1 MVLPEEGVP
10 TALPTERQVKRFFLK
25 TQLCRFFSN
34 NQCTRGQEC
43 SFAHGMEELRTF
55 PNLTKT
61 ALCKAWQSNQCSLTS
76 EQCQFAHGLDEL
88 RSHREQLRRQELRR
102 ILPDLQKPVHAHSG
116 VSEPKSPSQQCSTKE
131 SSPQHAGKSK
141 TSAATKDAYAQA
153 GGSSNTKE
161 AREAEPEEA
170 STAEV
175 TATLPSKRLLQ
186 EPKESMEARPDILW
200 AQATLNMWTPAM
212 LNELVNLLKPMR
224 SRTGV
229 SETAARPQQQFS
241 TRGHFPQDP
250 GSSKTSVAAKAY
262 YQGADTHVTLVSMF
276 GQSLFQQ
283 QQRVAARGGI
293 TRAATEFVQLPG
305 PVQRALLSVASVH
318 VVREGVSAGPTCAWL
333 QYLRSI
339 KPENLSHLLLAS
351 MPQEY
356 ED

>member
-1 MVLPEEGVP
+1 MALPEEVAP
-10 TALPTERQVKRFFLK
+10 IALPMDRQVKEFYCK

-43 SFAHGMEELRTF
+43 KFAHGIEELRTF
-55 PNLTKT
+55 PDLMKT
-61 ALCKAWQSNQCSLTS
+61 AVCKAWRNGQCRLSA
-76 EQCQFAHGLDEL
+76 EQCQFAHGVEEV
-88 RSHREQLRRQELRR
+88 RSGREQLRKAELRR
-102 ILPDLQKPVHAHSG
+102 KQADLKKAVHAQSG
-116 VSEPKSPSQQCSTKE
+116 ASAPGSPPQQCRRTQGGS
-131 SSPQHAGKSK
+131 AGNSK
-141 TSAATKDAYAQA
+141 PSAASNDGGTQVS
-153 GGSSNTKE
+153 GSSNASQGNEAESEE
-161 AREAEPEEA
+161 ARTDA
-170 STAEV
+170 V
-175 TATLPSKRLLQ
+175 TATLLGKRLHQ
-186 EPKESMEARPDILW
+186 EPKKPTQARPDISW
-200 AQATLNMWTPAM
+200 SQAALNTWTPAM
-212 LNELVNLLKPMR
+212 LNELVDFFQQQHPR
-224 SRTGV
+224 SV
-229 SETAARPQQQFS
+229 VAETAARPQQQFS